1 MKISIITPSFNSEK
15 TIEETIKSVLSQTY
29 NDIEYLIIDGGS
41 RDRTLEIVD
50 KYKDKISKIVSEP
63 DKGIYD
69 GMNKGIKLATGEIVG
84 ILNSDDLY
92 FDESVIENVMKI
104 FRENK
109 IDCLWGDL
117 VYFKDDPN
125 KFIRVWKGGNY
136 KPGIFK
142 TGWVP
147 PHPTFFVKKEIYE
160 KYGYFRLDFPVAADY
175 ELMLRFLEKYRI
187 KGYYLPKF
195 LVKMRVGG
203 NANKLKNIIKGNLEC
218 IRAWKVNGL
227 KMPFYAPFFRMFRR
241 IPQILKI

>member
-92 FDESVIENVMKI
+92 FDESVIENVMKA
-104 FRENK
+104 FKENQ
-109 IDCLWGDL
+109 IDCLWGD
-117 VYFKDDPN
+117 
-125 KFIRVWKGGNY
+125 
-136 KPGIFK
+136 
-142 TGWVP
+142 
-147 PHPTFFVKKEIYE
+147 
-160 KYGYFRLDFPVAADY
+160 
-175 ELMLRFLEKYRI
+175 
-187 KGYYLPKF
+187 
-195 LVKMRVGG
+195 
-203 NANKLKNIIKGNLEC
+203 
-218 IRAWKVNGL
+218 
-227 KMPFYAPFFRMFRR
+227 
-241 IPQILKI
+241 

>member
-1 MKISIITPSFNSEK
+1 MKVSIVTPSLNSEK

-29 NDIEYLIIDGGS
+29 KDIEYIIIDGGS

-50 KYKDKISKIVSEP
+50 KYKDKISKIVSEK

-92 FDESVIENVMKI
+92 FDEFVIENVMKI

-125 KFIRVWKGGNY
+125 KFIRVWRGGNY

-195 LVKMRVGG
+195 LVKMRAGG

-227 KMPFYAPFFRMFRR
+227 KMPFYTPFFRILRR

>member
-227 KMPFYAPFFRMFRR
+227 KMPFYTPFFRMFRR